1 MKTFDL
7 ELRITLF
14 GSIITWKVL
23 LEDSTND
30 NQIVLGWIPSPEGFL
45 FKKLPGF
52 QVKNNSLEVFAS
64 CHGIKGGTLTC
75 EVIINDVS
83 KPNKVLARVED
94 KVFAKESYQTQNF

>member
-52 QVKNNSLEVFAS
+52 QIKDDSLEVFAS
-64 CHGIKGGTLTC
+64 CHGIL
-75 EVIINDVS
+75 INIKNTIMKTTFYDS
-83 KPNKVLARVED
+83 KFLMAFIAP
-94 KVFAKESYQTQNF
+94 